1 MGGVENP
8 RRRGEKIRGNKWKLF
23 SKIIEHLRLA
33 PIWPGDE
40 DIVIWWEIIDSFNDI
55 SFLLSVLPVCTDS
68 LCSICSRTSSH
79 TGRCPR
85 WCRAGRNSS
94 PSEISDVDHEEDE
107 GGRLMKKEWDHLKV
121 CYCQLD
127 VMSAWNLNIPEVE
140 EFNCLKIWKTV
151 QSSIW

>member
-40 DIVIWWEIIDSFNDI
+40 DIVIWWENVDTL
-55 SFLLSVLPVCTDS
+55 FLHLEFYRCVLIAFVVFVVGPVAILADVPGDVEPVATA
-68 LCSICSRTSSH
+68 LRLKF
-79 TGRCPR
+79 
-85 WCRAGRNSS
+85 
-94 PSEISDVDHEEDE
+94 SDVDHEEDE
-107 GGRLMKKEWDHLKV
+107 GGGLVKKEWNHLKV
-121 CYCQLD
+121 CYCQLN

-140 EFNCLKIWKTV
+140 EFNCQKYEKN
-151 QSSIW
+151 SSIW